1 MKAPHNV
8 QSLPKWAQ
16 EMITE
21 LRNEP
26 RHVTGANIEGVHV
39 EMLGFKHDENSASAI
54 TAIANALGE
63 NAKALGRLSDA
74 VMPENVTA
82 NFGNAISL
90 SEVKGK

>member
-1 MKAPHNV
+1 MKAQHNV

-39 EMLGFKHDENSASAI
+39 EMYGFKHDENSA
-54 TAIANALGE
+54 TAIAAIASALAE